1 MAQKATESVLQAFL
15 EGLREEIHASL
26 SSTTGEL
33 ISALQ
38 AREIEH
44 ARQIAA
50 RLQQEMNRCDSDR
63 PSYFLAQIV
72 TLLYYDDVFLHCDE
86 LSARLL
92 ALEYELQRLRVSWRP
107 YGLFPAPAS
116 SFEDGL
122 TVPIQE
128 SRSRKCGTPGVGK
141 WPGEGWEY

>member
-1 MAQKATESVLQAFL
+1 MAHKATESVLQTFL

-26 SSTTGEL
+26 SSSTGEL

-38 AREIEH
+38 AREVKH
-44 ARQIAA
+44 AWQIAA
-50 RLQQEMNRCDSDR
+50 RLQQELNLCDSDR

-86 LSARLL
+86 LTAWLL
-92 ALEYELQRLRVSWRP
+92 ALEDELQRLRVSCRP
-107 YGLFPAPAS
+107 HRLSSLSAP
-116 SFEDGL
+116 SFDNKR

-128 SRSRKCGTPGVGK
+128 TSS
-141 WPGEGWEY
+141 

>member
-38 AREIEH
+38 AREVEH

-50 RLQQEMNRCDSDR
+50 RLQQELNLCDSDR

-72 TLLYYDDVFLHCDE
+72 TLLCYDNVFLHCDE
-86 LSARLL
+86 LTAWLL
-92 ALEYELQRLRVSWRP
+92 ALEYELERLRVSCRP
-107 YGLFPAPAS
+107 HRLSSAPAR
-116 SFEDGL
+116 SFDDGL

-128 SRSRKCGTPGVGK
+128 TRGRKCGTPAAGK
-141 WPGEGWEY
+141 WLGEGWGY